1 MTNQFSKFVFF
12 VAISIAITACSNNN
26 QQENQ
31 KMRGGMPAS
40 DATAVTEAAPAPPP
54 VYEESTEKGVF
65 ANATA
70 SGTVTTL
77 TGNASASEPNM
88 PTARKFMRAAEMQY
102 RTKNV
107 EKTTELVE
115 NWTRQYGGF
124 VLLSALS
131 TSIDNTNT
139 SPVGSDSLL
148 ENTVYTIH
156 NTMTLRVPNQYFD
169 TLLNKINGTV
179 DFLELR
185 KLSADD
191 VSLTMLGNKIQTAN
205 TRTTAQRLRNAIDRS
220 SKKLGEMTEAERIAL
235 ETQNSADEAAMRNLH
250 LQDRVDF
257 CTVEARI
264 YQRPIVQQRTILN
277 LNKYIDYSPPFFL
290 RVWEAISGGWH
301 AIQEMIVALMHLWFF
316 LPLGFGGWWL
326 FKKLRNK

>member
-1 MTNQFSKFVFF
+1 MNQFPKFLLFIAISTF
-12 VAISIAITACSNNN
+12 VAACSNPS
-26 QQENQ
+26 QQDSQ
-31 KMRGGMPAS
+31 KIRGGMPAAETQS
-40 DATAVTEAAPAPPP
+40 SVTEAAPVAADAS
-54 VYEESTEKGVF
+54 EEGTEKDMMTQKGVTMF
-65 ANATA
+65 ASNAA
-70 SGTVTTL
+70 
-77 TGNASASEPNM
+77 AEPSM
-88 PTARKFMRAAEMQY
+88 PAERKFMRAAEMQY
-102 RTKNV
+102 RTKSV

-131 TSIDNTNT
+131 TSVDNTNT

-148 ENTVYTIH
+148 ENTIFTIH

-205 TRTTAQRLRNAIDRS
+205 ARTTAQRLRNAIDRS

-235 ETQNSADEAAMRNLH
+235 ETQNSADEAAMRNLK

-277 LNKYIDYSPPFFL
+277 LNKYIDYSPPFFS
-290 RVWEAISGGWH
+290 RVWEAISGGWF
-301 AIQEMIVALMHLWFF
+301 AIQEIIIALIHLWFL
-316 LPLGFGGWWL
+316 LPLGAAAWWL
-326 FKKLRNK
+326 VRRWTKK